1 MNENNSQIAE
11 QARALLGATKD
22 FTANMA
28 NLSAL
33 IYQNT
38 ADINWAGFYIFKNGK
53 LVLGPFQGKP
63 ACVEIEN
70 GKGVCGLCAKS
81 AKTVIVPDV
90 HKFPGHIAC
99 DCASKSEIVIPLF
112 KTDGTIY
119 GVMDIDS
126 PKEDRFS
133 QQERELFES
142 LADILTRA
150 CGGFN

>member
-1 MNENNSQIAE
+1 MNKVNSNLAE

-22 FTANMA
+22 FTADMA

-33 IYQNT
+33 IYHNVHE
-38 ADINWAGFYIFKNGK
+38 INWAGFYVFKAGK

-63 ACVEIEN
+63 ACVEIEI

-81 AKTVIVPDV
+81 AKTVIAPDV

-99 DCASKSEIVIPLF
+99 DEASKSEIVIPLF

-126 PKEDRFS
+126 PKEDRFGP
-133 QQERELFES
+133 QERELFES

-150 CGGFN
+150 CGGFS

>member
-1 MNENNSQIAE
+1 MNGNNSQIAR
-11 QARALLGATKD
+11 QALALLGATKD
-22 FTANMA
+22 ITANMA

-38 ADINWAGFYIFKNGK
+38 ADINWAGFYILKGDK

-81 AKTVIVPDV
+81 KKTVLVPDV

-99 DCASKSEIVIPLF
+99 DAASQSEIVVPLF
-112 KTDGTIY
+112 KADGTLY
-119 GVMDIDS
+119 AVMDIDS
-126 PKEDRFS
+126 PKTERFGP
-133 QQERELFES
+133 QERELFET

-150 CGGFN
+150 CCGFN